1 MSVPLV
7 LCPCDVFRETWPVI
21 EASRGPRLALICNIL
36 LEGLAALIG
45 RRERID
51 VDESVRGSLTSFYK
65 TGEGSRVRTLV
76 INVKYRAECTCTGR
90 T

>member
-1 MSVPLV
+1 MIVTNERSLV
-7 LCPCDVFRETWPVI
+7 LCPGDVFRETWPVI

-65 TGEGSRVRTLV
+65 TGEG
-76 INVKYRAECTCTGR
+76 VKTESKGVKTEHS
-90 T
+90 